1 MLFLHFTGGCGG
13 YDGHHQ
19 GVPFQ
24 SCHDGALTNG
34 FSYPPYDLFAHRLFA
49 MIVKDL
55 SLKNTPSAAG
65 WARGGRR
72 RRGWSGGLI

>member
-1 MLFLHFTGGCGG
+1 MFFLCFTGGCGD

-24 SCHDGALTNG
+24 SCYDGALTNT
-34 FSYPPYDLFAHRLFA
+34 FSYPPYDLFAQRLFA
-49 MIVKDL
+49 TIVKDL
-55 SLKNTPSAAG
+55 SSKNTPSAAG

-72 RRGWSGGLI
+72 RRGRSGGLI